1 MPKVPVTRNANGSGV
16 IETYSVRYDW
26 PERTGVIIG
35 RLDADLSRFMAITTD
50 PALVALMSDGDPLG
64 AAINVTAGEDG
75 KNRATLA

>member
-1 MPKVPVTRNANGSGV
+1 MPVTRNANGSGV

-26 PERTGVIIG
+26 PERTGGVIIG